1 MAAVFDNQGQ
11 YEKAME
17 WYRRDLA
24 GYEKD
29 LGKDILQLLKR
40 YAFSTLFRPN

>member
-24 GYEKD
+24 GY